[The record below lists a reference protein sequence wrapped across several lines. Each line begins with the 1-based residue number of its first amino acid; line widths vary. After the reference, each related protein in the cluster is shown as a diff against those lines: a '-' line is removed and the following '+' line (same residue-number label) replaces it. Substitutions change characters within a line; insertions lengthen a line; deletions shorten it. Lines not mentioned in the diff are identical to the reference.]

1 MVNVLIAYASTHGQT
16 ARICRRIADVLQA
29 DDLDVDLCDLGAG
42 EDPDPEPHDGVIV
55 AASVHRGSHQSEVI
69 GWVERHRAGLAG
81 KPSAFVSVSLT
92 AAEDTDEAR
101 TVTQGLI
108 DGFVGETGWTP
119 DRTASVA
126 GALQYLE
133 YDFFTRT
140 LMRLLM
146 RRGGHPTDASHDYD
160 YTDWDAV
167 ARFGED
173 FDALVKGAA
182 THS

>member
-1 MVNVLIAYASTHGQT
+1 MPNVLIAYASTHGHT
-16 ARICRRIADVLQA
+16 AKIGRRIADVLQA
-29 DDLDVDLCDLGAG
+29 EQFEVELCDLGAG
-42 EDPDPEPHDGVIV
+42 EGMDPSGHDGVIV
-55 AASVHRGSHQSEVI
+55 AASIHRGTHQHEVAA
-69 GWVERHRAGLAG
+69 WVKRHRSSLAG
-81 KPSAFVSVSLT
+81 TPSAFVSVSLT

-101 TVTQGLI
+101 AVIQALI
-108 DGFVGETGWTP
+108 DDFAAETGWTP
-119 DRTASVA
+119 DQATSMA

-167 ARFGED
+167 EHFARTF
-173 FDALVKGAA
+173 AA
-182 THS
+182 NVRRA

>member
-1 MVNVLIAYASTHGQT
+1 MANVLIAYASTHGHT
-16 ARICRRIADVLQA
+16 AKICRRIADVLQA
-29 DDLDVDLCDLGAG
+29 DDLDVDLCDLGTG
-42 EDPDPEPHDGVIV
+42 EDPDPAQHDGAIV
-55 AASVHRGSHQSEVI
+55 AASIHRASHQPEAIS
-69 GWVERHRAGLAG
+69 WVKRHQTGLAS
-81 KPSAFVSVSLT
+81 KPTAFLSVSLT
-92 AAEDTDEAR
+92 AAEETAESR

-108 DGFVGETGWTP
+108 DDFIAETGWTP
-119 DRTASVA
+119 ASATSVA

-167 ARFGED
+167 ESLARSFASTVASVRG
-173 FDALVKGAA
+173 
-182 THS
+182 T